1 MKFLGYYLNLRKL
14 NELGKSPENAIMIT
28 TDVIGLYTSIPHA
41 DWLEALLAKLEER
54 EDKSVATENLLQMA
68 KFVLKITSN

>member
-14 NELGKSPENAIMIT
+14 SELGKSPENAIMIT

>member
-1 MKFLGYYLNLRKL
+1 
-14 NELGKSPENAIMIT
+14 MIT